1 MALDRDVNIP
11 DEVLDLVTGR
21 LVRPEQVARVRDYLD
36 NGGTWQSEA
45 VAKSMVDEMLSRS

>member
-21 LVRPEQVARVRDYLD
+21 LVRPEQVARVRDYLE

>member
-11 DEVLDLVTGR
+11 DEVLDLVSGR
-21 LVRPEQVARVRDYLD
+21 LIRPEQVARVRDYLD

-45 VAKSMVDEMLSRS
+45 VAESMVDEMLSRS